1 MSKMNFTKPLLL
13 LIALFFVHSAIAQ
26 SAGTVR
32 ALVNKTTI
40 MIGEPLELI
49 VEANIPADAS
59 IRFPAIDSIA
69 HFEFLPGSK
78 VDTSNTAGGTRIKG
92 VYSITSFDSGR
103 WVIPPFSVSAT
114 LQSDSIPIDVVF
126 ADFNPDQPYHDIKDV
141 LDVKPEQDKKDWWWY
156 AAGGAILLV
165 VLLILLT
172 RKKKQVQPVAAK
184 VSVNP
189 YLEAMQQLEQLN
201 KEKPEVKQ
209 FHSRLADIFR
219 LYVFRQKGILSMQ
232 KTTDDLIIQLKGVDL
247 PKQEFDTLSQTLRL
261 GDFVKFAKFVPT
273 EDDTRNCFGVISN
286 TIQLIEK
293 TITEPLSSG
302 KSDA

>member
-1 MSKMNFTKPLLL
+1 MSIMNFTKPLFLPIALL
-13 LIALFFVHSAIAQ
+13 LVHSAIAQ

-59 IRFPAIDSIA
+59 IRFPVIDSIT
-69 HFEFLPGSK
+69 HFEILP
-78 VDTSNTAGGTRIKG
+78 GTRIDTINTSGGTTIRG
-92 VYSITSFDSGR
+92 VYSITSFDSGH
-103 WVIPPFSVSAT
+103 WVIPPFSLSST
-114 LQSDSIPIDVVF
+114 LQSDSIAIDVIF

-141 LDVKPEQDKKDWWWY
+141 LDVKPVEDKNAWWWY

-165 VLLILLT
+165 VLLLLLT
-172 RKKKQVQPVAAK
+172 RKKKQIQPAAAK

-189 YLEAMQQLEQLN
+189 YQEAMQQLEQLH

-219 LYVFRQKGILSMQ
+219 LYVFRQKGILSLQ
-232 KTTDDLIIQLKGVDL
+232 KTTDDLIIQLKGLNL
-247 PKQEFDTLSQTLRL
+247 PKQEFDTLSQALRL
-261 GDFVKFAKFVPT
+261 GDFVKFAKFMPT
-273 EDDTRNCFGVISN
+273 EDDTRNCFAVIGN
-286 TIQLIEK
+286 AIQLIEK
-293 TITEPLSSG
+293 TTTHALPSG